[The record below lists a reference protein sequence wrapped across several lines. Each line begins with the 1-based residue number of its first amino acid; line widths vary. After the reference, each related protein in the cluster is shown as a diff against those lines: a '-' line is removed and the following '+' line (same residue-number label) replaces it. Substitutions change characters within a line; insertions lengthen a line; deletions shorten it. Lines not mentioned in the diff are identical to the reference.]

1 MGEIFTIGILATVG
15 ILALAIL
22 FLCFL
27 YDDSELQKHRDLEI
41 TGEAQRIKFK
51 TFVAMYEMN
60 PDHWRCK
67 NFVCQY
73 RPTATEYFY
82 FSFGIIDY
90 FRWKSFLFDLEAK
103 KLQKADC
110 EKTAK
115 YLEYF
120 KKDIAAYE
128 EKHKKETE
136 EKLKEIWAENEKYV
150 VVKDE
155 NGELRIVKNR
165 YWNSK

>member
-1 MGEIFTIGILATVG
+1 
-15 ILALAIL
+15 
-22 FLCFL
+22 
-27 YDDSELQKHRDLEI
+27 
-41 TGEAQRIKFK
+41 
-51 TFVAMYEMN
+51 MYEMN
-60 PDHWRCK
+60 PSHWRCEK
-67 NFVCQY
+67 FVCQY
-73 RPTATEYFY
+73 WPTAKQHFD
-82 FSFGIIDY
+82 FSFNTIDY

-103 KLQKADC
+103 KLQKVDY
-110 EKTAK
+110 EKTAE

-136 EKLKEIWAENEKYV
+136 EKLKEIWNENEKYV
-150 VVKDE
+150 IVKDE

>member
-1 MGEIFTIGILATVG
+1 MGILLAVV
-15 ILALAIL
+15 ILILIIL
-22 FLCFL
+22 FLNFF
-27 YDDSELQKHRDLEI
+27 YEDSDLQKHRWR
-41 TGEAQRIKFK
+41 EAIGKTQRIKFK
-51 TFVAMYEMN
+51 TFVTMYEMN
-60 PDHWRCK
+60 PSHWRCED
-67 NFVCQY
+67 FVCQY
-73 RPTATEYFY
+73 QPTATEYFD
-82 FSFGIIDY
+82 FSFSTIDY
-90 FRWKSFLFDLEAK
+90 FRWKSFLFNLEVK

-136 EKLKEIWAENEKYV
+136 EKLKEIWSENKEYV
-150 VVKDE
+150 IAKDE
-155 NGELRIVKNR
+155 NGELCIAKNR

>member
-1 MGEIFTIGILATVG
+1 MGAIFFAIVILVL
-15 ILALAIL
+15 IIS
-22 FLCFL
+22 FLNFL
-27 YDDSELQKHRDLEI
+27 YDDSELQKHRELEI
-41 TGEAQRIKFK
+41 MGKTQRIKFK

-60 PDHWRCK
+60 PSHWRCEK
-67 NFVCQY
+67 FVCQY
-73 RPTATEYFY
+73 RPTAIEYFD
-82 FSFGIIDY
+82 FSFSTIDY
-90 FRWKSFLFDLEAK
+90 FRWKSFLFDLEIK

-150 VVKDE
+150 IVKDE
-155 NGELRIVKNR
+155 NGELRIAKNR

>member
-1 MGEIFTIGILATVG
+1 MVITLVLIVG
-15 ILALAIL
+15 ILIFISS

-27 YDDSELQKHRDLEI
+27 YNDSELQKHRDLEI

-60 PDHWRCK
+60 PDHWRCE
-67 NFVCQY
+67 NFACQY

>member
-1 MGEIFTIGILATVG
+1 M
-15 ILALAIL
+15 
-22 FLCFL
+22 
-27 YDDSELQKHRDLEI
+27 
-41 TGEAQRIKFK
+41 
-51 TFVAMYEMN
+51 
-60 PDHWRCK
+60 RCEK
-67 NFVCQY
+67 FVCQY
-73 RPTATEYFY
+73 RPNAIEYFD
-82 FSFGIIDY
+82 FSFSTIDY
-90 FRWKSFLFDLEAK
+90 FRWKSFLFDLEIK

-155 NGELRIVKNR
+155 NGELRIDKNR